1 MSKKHKVILASDL
14 HYNCANYFG
23 RPFDEGME
31 LLIKDLACEYSVSPY
46 EALLLLGDY
55 SLDFWCYKN
64 YGSYLNL
71 GISSTKLFVERYLDR
86 LVPKNVEVKMIA
98 GNHEQY
104 GEKLFNEIT
113 GYNRRDHIVIGNI
126 LFILTDT
133 FGLDLDPDFNSD
145 GTYSGANV
153 NDIKKLMSKYQGKK
167 VIICA
172 HHFDMEKESQE
183 FLDLIKNEKSIV
195 CLFSGHEHKSHIKTT
210 GEQNGNKPIVFTGHY
225 SYSGEP
231 NNVRCLPGYR
241 VLEFD
246 DNGLT
251 CKYVVHSH
259 RYKIGDVYFT
269 NEYTEQDVVEIK
281 F

>member
-1 MSKKHKVILASDL
+1 MGKKFKVIIASDI

-23 RPFDEGME
+23 RPFDEAME

-86 LVPKNVEVKMIA
+86 PVPKNVEIKMIA

-113 GYNRRDHIVIGNI
+113 GHNRRDHIVIGNI

-153 NDIKKLMSKYQGKK
+153 SEIKQLLLEFSDKK
-167 VIICA
+167 VVICA
-172 HHFDMEKESQE
+172 HHFDMQKESQE
-183 FLDLIKNEKSIV
+183 FLDLLNSEERII
-195 CLFSGHEHKSHIKTT
+195 CLFSGHEHKSHVKTT
-210 GEQNGNKPIVFTGHY
+210 GENAGNKPIIFTGHY

-231 NNVRCLPGYR
+231 DNTRCLPGYR
-241 VLEFD
+241 VVEFD
-246 DNGLT
+246 ET
-251 CKYVVHSH
+251 KFSTKYVEHSH
-259 RYKIGDVYFT
+259 KYKIGDTYVT
-269 NEYTEQDVVEIK
+269 NEYTEKDIVEINY
-281 F
+281 